1 MAFDAPV
8 LGFKPKLYNPIQSN
22 PTSNSK
28 KCDIVQWLTE
38 NSINHDPSK
47 TKRELLNAAKEHKYL
62 EVYEI
67 DKLARDNGHE
77 VLRLP
82 PYHCE
87 FNPIELI
94 WAKIKN
100 EVKKKNSND
109 KQTLKN
115 VEEKTKCAINK
126 VTAEDWKA
134 CIRHTRQVEE
144 QYRRKDTP
152 HDHFI
157 GKLVINTAS
166 GSSESDTDNC

>member
-1 MAFDAPV
+1 M
-8 LGFKPKLYNPIQSN
+8 
-22 PTSNSK
+22 
-28 KCDIVQWLTE
+28 
-38 NSINHDPSK
+38 
-47 TKRELLNAAKEHKYL
+47 
-62 EVYEI
+62 
-67 DKLARDNGHE
+67 HE